1 MTMDFD
7 EVEMKA
13 ATLLTTVDEKLNGGN
28 PLKASDSATFQ
39 RSVEM
44 LKLLKGG
51 TPIQQTYKPLPLNA
65 LPTPLVNVI
74 QSAEGKIAC
83 PPELAFAGVMSA
95 LSTSISSYFDVES
108 FMGTGPIP
116 MTLMLMA
123 SAISGD
129 RKSTSD
135 SYLHRGIYTGVNK
148 FQQEMDTT
156 VNWHASDLT
165 VEGAMKALST
175 SPILALNNG
184 DAASFFN
191 SNGMSKDRVNQTIAF
206 LADAWSGSAMSHAR
220 SGESR
225 QVTEPRLSA
234 SLLTQEQYL
243 AEFLVNETFRNQ
255 GLAARF
261 LYLTTI
267 SKQGHRLLS
276 LERLL
281 QDKEQSDYHTRQ
293 FWDFTQGHIRTGLE
307 RFQQGQPRQVMP
319 LSRDA
324 VIVLVE
330 FYNDIE
336 AESGHGKPYRAN
348 PWAQRSA
355 EHANRLSGVI
365 AAFNGEKEVS
375 QESAIAG
382 CTLSKHFLD
391 GYIDLSGAA
400 AQDAKQ
406 GAAHALLKEILER
419 GWTSTR
425 EIAQAKKYGSKTSEV
440 RKLLTILEEDGSIEW
455 TAGRPGK
462 ETRFTAETTVNNS
475 TFQQSD

>member
-1 MTMDFD
+1 MTAEFD
-7 EVEMKA
+7 EVELKA
-13 ATLLTTVDEKLNGGN
+13 AALLTTVGDPLNSEN
-28 PLKASDSATFQ
+28 PLKACNGAGFSK
-39 RSVEM
+39 SVEM
-44 LKLLKGG
+44 LKLLQGS
-51 TPIQQTYKPLPLNA
+51 TPIQQIYRPLPLNA
-65 LPTPLVNVI
+65 LPAPLVKVI

-95 LSTSISSYFDVES
+95 LSVSVSSYLDVES

-148 FQQEMDTT
+148 FQQEMDAS
-156 VNWHASDLT
+156 VYWHASDLT

-225 QVTEPRLSA
+225 HVTAPRLSA

-243 AEFLVNETFRNQ
+243 AEFLTNETFRNQ

-267 SKQGHRLLS
+267 SKQGQRILS
-276 LERLL
+276 LDRLL
-281 QDKEQSDYHTRQ
+281 QDKKESDYYASQ
-293 FWDFTQGHIRTGLE
+293 FWDFTQRHMREGLE
-307 RFQQGQPRQVMP
+307 IFRAGQPRQVMP

-324 VIVLVE
+324 VTVLVE

-336 AESGHGKPYRAN
+336 QESGVGKPYRAN

-375 QESAIAG
+375 HESAIAG

-391 GYIDLSGAA
+391 GYIELVSAASQDEKHGAA
-400 AQDAKQ
+400 Q
-406 GAAHALLKEILER
+406 ALLNEILDK

-425 EIAQAKKYGSKTSEV
+425 EIAMSKRHGSKTSDI
-440 RKLLTILEEDGSIEW
+440 RKLLNILEEDGSIEW
-455 TAGRPGK
+455 TAGKAGK
-462 ETRFTAETTVNNS
+462 ETRFTAETPFNFS
-475 TFQQSD
+475 TFPQIP